1 MSTIKLRRSENTGQP
16 PNGALKKGE
25 VAYSYYNQAGGSKLY
40 IGSGD
45 LQTDPAVAIGG
56 QFYTAMLD
64 HTPGALTGSSAI
76 ITDANSKL
84 NQIILGGA
92 SASDPA
98 VDLVLTNRTLA
109 VPANIPGVNDNPDT
123 PGFTISGGD
132 ISLTNQRI
140 TGLAA
145 PTNNSDAVTK
155 AYVDT
160 AASGLNVRDAVDGL
174 VGNIASGENLT
185 VLGSDGVTTTFADGN
200 NTLTIGLSQSIETD
214 SEIEFKSVT
223 IGENENKIK
232 ISDDTIEQV
241 TPQIYVQTGAPDYA
255 TGVFTITDNGFAN
268 LDAVTYVA
276 SDPST
281 KLAELTDGETYYIV
295 SVDVATHTFK
305 LATNSDGS
313 GAIVS
318 YTGSSGNGDDILKTA
333 SNPVALLATSDSVT
347 IGSAT
352 NSTVAIQNNL
362 TVGGSTIIAGNLTV
376 NGTSTT
382 VNSTIVQVDDP
393 VMELGEGTNDSFDR
407 GIKFHYYD
415 NTAEA
420 ATLGFMGFDKSE
432 SKFTLLSAATEHSTG
447 SQTFTGTKGLLV
459 ADIEGDATGNAGT
472 ASAFDGNRTITIEGD
487 VVSVV
492 NTASE
497 GESPVYAESGVTW
510 DGSGALTIRTELK
523 DTVSALLGDYTLR
536 VQADPLTPITVA
548 NVQTDSDGDSL
559 PDTEAAI
566 FQVGVGVAGTRAT
579 NYADTPVT
587 AQDPSNLGVASFS
600 STAFTVTN
608 GWVDLNIVD
617 GGSYGTP

>member
-1 MSTIKLRRSENTGQP
+1 MSTIKLRRSDSSGQP

-45 LQTDPAVAIGG
+45 LQADPAVAIGG

-92 SASDPA
+92 SASDTS

-109 VPANIPGVNDNPDT
+109 VPANIAGVNDNPDT

-140 TGLAA
+140 TGLAT
-145 PTNNSDAVTK
+145 PTNNNDAVTK

-160 AASGLNVRDAVDGL
+160 AASGLNVKDANDGL

-185 VLGSDGVTTTFADGN
+185 VLGSDGATTTFVDAN

-276 SDPST
+276 SDPSA
-281 KLAELTDGETYYIV
+281 KLAELTDGATYYIV

-318 YTGSSGNGDDILKTA
+318 YTGATGSGDDILKTA

-432 SKFTLLSAATEHSTG
+432 SKFTLLSAATEDSTG

-472 ASAFDGNRTITIEGD
+472 ASAFDGDRTITIEGD

-492 NTASE
+492 NTANE

-548 NVQTDSDGDSL
+548 NVQTDSDGDNL

-579 NYADTPVT
+579 SYADTPVT

-617 GGSYGTP
+617 GGEYGT

>member
-1 MSTIKLRRSENTGQP
+1 MSTIKLRRSDNTGQP
-16 PNGALKKGE
+16 PAGALKKGE
-25 VAYSYYNQAGGSKLY
+25 VAYSYHNQAGGNKLY

-76 ITDANSKL
+76 ITDANSKV

-92 SASDPA
+92 SASDST

-109 VPANIPGVNDNPDT
+109 VPANVPGVGENPDT

-140 TGLAA
+140 TGLAT
-145 PTNNSDAVTK
+145 PTNGSDAVTK

-185 VLGSDGVTTTFADGN
+185 VLGSDGVTTTFADGS
-200 NTLTIGLSQSIETD
+200 NTLTIGLSQSVESD

-276 SDPST
+276 SDPAT
-281 KLAELTDGETYYIV
+281 KLAELTDGTTYYIV

-305 LATNSDGS
+305 LATNSDGT
-313 GAIVS
+313 GEITS
-318 YTGSSGNGDDILKTA
+318 YTVSTGNGDDILKTA

-347 IGSAT
+347 IGSPT
-352 NSTVAIQNNL
+352 NSTVAIQNDL

-415 NTAEA
+415 DTAEA

-432 SKFTLLSAATEHSTG
+432 SKFTLLSAATEDSTG
-447 SQTFTGTKGLLV
+447 SQTFTGTKGVLV

-472 ASAFDGNRTITIEGD
+472 ATAFDGDRTITIEGD

-492 NTASE
+492 NTAQA
-497 GESPVYAESGVTW
+497 GDPPVYAESGVTW

-536 VQADPLTPITVA
+536 VQADPLTPITVT
-548 NVQTDSDGDSL
+548 NVQTDGDGDSL

-579 NYADTPVT
+579 NFTDTPVD
-587 AQDPSNLGVASFS
+587 AGNPSNLGVASFS